1 MPNAQYTRHNAR
13 TCNQFK
19 FDFWCG
25 FHKLI
30 VIINGLVDNGYASYT
45 LADEELIVLVAIWP
59 SYIVEDPLSITTL
72 LLIFTFFTSSKILMN
87 RNTYRY
93 FNPFDGW
100 ISKRFQTDIGFRP
113 MVSIWISIYFVFL
126 FDLMASKPKIM

>member
-13 TCNQFK
+13 PCNQFK

-30 VIINGLVDNGYASYT
+30 VIILYFDLLYT